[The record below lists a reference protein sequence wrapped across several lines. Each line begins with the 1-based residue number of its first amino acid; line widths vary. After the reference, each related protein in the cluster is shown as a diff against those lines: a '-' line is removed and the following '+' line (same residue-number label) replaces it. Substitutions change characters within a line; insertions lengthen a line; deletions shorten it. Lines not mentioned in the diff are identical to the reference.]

1 VYGKRGSL
9 GARDVLGER
18 GLPIFGVFDLHA
30 GFSPLMAQYSD
41 CLVAYRENPHA
52 DASAMAVHAV
62 ELLDRTLRTRQ
73 CPRTYYRHSKVM
85 WPPTGTCTADSPMR
99 DLEALARQL
108 EREHPEV
115 WAINVI
121 GGFSFADTESTGVSF
136 TVVTTGEE
144 ATAQAILDQLCAL
157 AWQLREAGNIVDPP
171 LEEVMARLREPLE
184 GLTVIA
190 EPSDNIGGG
199 APGDGTG
206 LLRAFVE
213 HRLNNAA
220 ICICDETAVEA
231 LQSMDIGQ
239 RITLPIGGKGSRFD
253 PGPLT
258 LVVELVSRSSG
269 KFRLE
274 DPHSHLASMFG
285 GEFDMGPC
293 AVVKHGGLTIL
304 LTSRK
309 TPPFDLGQ
317 WRSQGIE
324 PSRLSVIAAKAAV
337 AHRNAYAP
345 IAARLWSADTP
356 GPCRSDLRQLP
367 YRYVPQDVY
376 PFIV

>member
-1 VYGKRGSL
+1 
-9 GARDVLGER
+9 
-18 GLPIFGVFDLHA
+18 
-30 GFSPLMAQYSD
+30 MAKYSD
-41 CLVAYRENPHA
+41 CLIAYRENPHA
-52 DASAMAVHAV
+52 DANAMAVHAV
-62 ELLDRTLRTRQ
+62 ELLDRALRSRQ
-73 CPRTYYRHSKVM
+73 CPRTYYRHAKVV
-85 WPPTGTCTADSPMR
+85 WPPTGTCTADTPMR
-99 DLEALARQL
+99 DLEALAREL
-108 EREHPEV
+108 ERQHPEV

-121 GGFSFADTESTGVSF
+121 GGFAFADTESTGVSF
-136 TVVTTGEE
+136 TVCTTGAE
-144 ATAQAILDQLCAL
+144 ATAQAILDQLCNL
-157 AWQLREAGNIVDPP
+157 AWELREAGNIVDPP
-171 LEEVMARLREPLE
+171 LNEVMARLREPLA

-220 ICICDETAVEA
+220 ICICDVAAVAA
-231 LQSMDIGQ
+231 LQSIDIGQ

-258 LVVELVSRSSG
+258 LEVELVSRSSG
-269 KFRLE
+269 KFKLE

-285 GEFDMGPC
+285 AEFDMGPC
-293 AVVKHGGLTIL
+293 AVVKHDGITIL

-324 PSRLSVIAAKAAV
+324 PARLSVIAAKAAV

-356 GPCRSDLRQLP
+356 GPCRDLRKLP
-367 YRYVPQDVY
+367 YRYLKNIWPLTAS
-376 PFIV
+376 